1 MPKAIVCIGST
12 DLENG
17 EPRISYTVTV
27 MGPPTYSYGSNYLV
41 NTTASLAN
49 NLLAWRNKIINQA
62 SENGV
67 ILLASDVIVFG
78 GPS

>member
-41 NTTASLAN
+41 NTTISLTN

-67 ILLASDVIVFG
+67 ILLTSDVIVFG

>member
-27 MGPPTYSYGSNYLV
+27 IGPPTYSYGSNYLV
-41 NTTASLAN
+41 NTTISLAN